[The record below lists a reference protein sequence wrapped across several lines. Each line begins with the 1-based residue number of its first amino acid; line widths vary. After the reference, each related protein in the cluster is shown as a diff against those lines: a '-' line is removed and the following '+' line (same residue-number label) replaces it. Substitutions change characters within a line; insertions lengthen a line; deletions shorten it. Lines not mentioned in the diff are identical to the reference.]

1 MSSNS
6 FDQYHRNLWYFSQ
19 SPTLRGF
26 GLFLSTSGG
35 PRGLYAI
42 PEKLL
47 AFHFLT
53 FYKKQIKKLV
63 YLLNLW
69 AVWKDCETKWWQI
82 TRTKLL
88 EENPLVIPA
97 QMHNHIQFQHL
108 HTFHSYV
115 YMCEVDENVNVC
127 IVHTKG
133 CVQKKSPHPRK
144 QLFIS
149 DTPTTITSGRREP
162 LWESHIDKHQ
172 GKRRLSSLLCGPHLC
187 IFIKAFQMFSDK
199 NIKKLINA
207 AFFASSLPCYLVI
220 ICFEF

>member
-1 MSSNS
+1 MVTNYQ
-6 FDQYHRNLWYFSQ
+6 DRA
-19 SPTLRGF
+19 
-26 GLFLSTSGG
+26 
-35 PRGLYAI
+35 PRGESSCHTCANAY
-42 PEKLL
+42 
-47 AFHFLT
+47 
-53 FYKKQIKKLV
+53 
-63 YLLNLW
+63 
-69 AVWKDCETKWWQI
+69 
-82 TRTKLL
+82 
-88 EENPLVIPA
+88 
-97 QMHNHIQFQHL
+97 NHIQFHHL
-108 HTFHSYV
+108 HTFHTYV
-115 YMCEVDENVNVC
+115 YMCTVDENVNVC

-207 AFFASSLPCYLVI
+207 AFFLHPHSRVIWLLFVLNFNKHASLSALLKIFLSLLKRMKAMASNPKVRSNTGTCRL
-220 ICFEF
+220 F

>member
-1 MSSNS
+1 MIFFAESNS
-6 FDQYHRNLWYFSQ
+6 PWLWPVFVNF
-19 SPTLRGF
+19 RGATWLICHSWIIV
-26 GLFLSTSGG
+26 GVPLSYILQETN
-35 PRGLYAI
+35 
-42 PEKLL
+42 K
-47 AFHFLT
+47 
-53 FYKKQIKKLV
+53 KKLV

-82 TRTKLL
+82 TRTELL

-97 QMHNHIQFQHL
+97 QMHNHIQFHHL
-108 HTFHSYV
+108 HTFHTYV
-115 YMCEVDENVNVC
+115 YMCTVDENVNVC

-149 DTPTTITSGRREP
+149 DTPTTIASGRREP

-220 ICFEF
+220 IFFLILTNMLHYLQC